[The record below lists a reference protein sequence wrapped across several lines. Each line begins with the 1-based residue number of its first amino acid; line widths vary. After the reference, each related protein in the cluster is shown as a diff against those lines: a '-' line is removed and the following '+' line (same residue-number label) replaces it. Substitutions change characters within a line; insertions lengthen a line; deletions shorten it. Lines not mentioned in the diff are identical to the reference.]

1 MCWSKCQHLKQ
12 IILGN
17 NNIYEIII
25 ITMINIQDKS
35 KCCGCCACVDVCAHQ
50 AISLKTD
57 IEGFWYPVVDET
69 KCVDC
74 GLCNKV
80 CPELNITDL
89 KKNDYPQPAHTIAA
103 INKKMSARWDSTS
116 GGAFSALADAMY
128 EEGGYV
134 SGAIYNEDFSVRNFI
149 SNNPE
154 DLKKLRSS
162 KYLQSKAE
170 GIYKEIRDL
179 LRKGEK
185 VLACGTPC
193 QMAALRSFLRKDYE
207 NLIIVDFICR
217 GVNSPKVYR
226 KYLDSLERKFGG
238 KVVYVKAKNK
248 ELGWRNLTRKV
259 VFDNG
264 KSYYGVHM
272 QDDFRR
278 GYHTNVYCRPSCY
291 SCQYKG
297 FPRMADITIAD
308 YWGIEKV
315 DPNMDNNIGTSM
327 ILLNSNKGIAYFE
340 KVKDKLEWEETKFE
354 SILSGNIALR
364 KPIEPAKID
373 RKAFFEDLDRGT
385 FEEVTAKYFPLKQEK
400 QTFKGKVK
408 AALKVAYYLY
418 RRFGFSYRAWSNFV
432 KINFR
437 KNTISN
443 IKTEHVIYTM
453 PSAVFD
459 IHPSAKIEIKAPFLF
474 GNNPVKGMKMPTC
487 LRMEANT
494 KLEIHNG
501 PLTRYGTGPYNL
513 RYGAYIEIV
522 NGGKL
527 TIGQGACNVGLTIMC
542 AKEVTIG
549 NGVRIGRNVSI
560 RDWNGSHVIIN
571 EHYRNH
577 APVHIGDRVWL
588 CTGCTIMPGVTIGE
602 GAVVAANSTVTKD
615 VPPYSL
621 VGGSPAKV
629 LKEKIEWY

>member
-1 MCWSKCQHLKQ
+1 
-12 IILGN
+12 
-17 NNIYEIII
+17 
-25 ITMINIQDKS
+25 MINIQDKS

-80 CPELNITDL
+80 CPELNIADL
-89 KKNDYPQPAHTIAA
+89 KKNDYPQPAYTIAA
-103 INKKMSARWDSTS
+103 INKKMSVRWDSTS

-149 SNNPE
+149 SNNPD

-354 SILSGNIALR
+354 SILPGNIALS

-385 FEEVTAKYFPLKQEK
+385 FEEVTAKYFPLISKNK
-400 QTFKGKVK
+400 TLKDKVK
-408 AALKVAYYLY
+408 SILRLGKSLFKKY
-418 RRFGFSYRAWSNFV
+418 GFSYRAWSNFLMV
-432 KINFR
+432 NFR

-443 IKTEHVIYTM
+443 IKAGHVIYTM

-474 GNNPVKGMKMPTC
+474 GNNPVKGMKIPTC
-487 LRMEANT
+487 LKMGTNT

-560 RDWNGSHVIIN
+560 RDWNGPHVIIN